1 VGRAEFTQIGES
13 SMSHATV
20 SVCMFRPLQRTNN
33 VICIVGLVGRVIIV
47 IPSVLSNVAEV

>member
-1 VGRAEFTQIGES
+1 VGRTEFTQIGES
-13 SMSHATV
+13 STSHATA
-20 SVCMFRPLQRTNN
+20 SVCTFRPLQRTNN